1 MRISDWSSDVCSSDL
16 RASLNGTDDVQGAE
30 LGFPFPIPKSG
41 AEPIWNHK
49 LEFRGSAVRRYNN
62 QAIVKPDG
70 SYKIS
75 KLIEDVKFKYA
86 NLKEPAKLARKGI
99 FASYMQ
105 EVVSPP
111 RVAGQITL
119 VTKTAGGARHTPV
132 PYPSPPGL
140 CR

>member
-1 MRISDWSSDVCSSDL
+1 MRRRPPRSTL
-16 RASLNGTDDVQGAE
+16 TYTL
-30 LGFPFPIPKSG
+30 FPYTTLFRS
-41 AEPIWNHK
+41 NHK

-86 NLKEPAKLARKGI
+86 NLKEPAKLDKKGI
-99 FASYMQ
+99 FAYYMQ

-119 VTKTAGGARHTPV
+119 VQETAGGAGNTRV
-132 PYPSPPGL
+132 AYLYSPGL
-140 CR
+140 GRVNRAPDVGYDKDRKSTRLNSSH

>member
-75 KLIEDVKFKYA
+75 KLIEDVKFKRSEEHTSE
-86 NLKEPAKLARKGI
+86 LQSLIRI
-99 FASYMQ
+99 SYD
-105 EVVSPP
+105 VFCF
-111 RVAGQITL
+111 
-119 VTKTAGGARHTPV
+119 TKTKYQKTL
-132 PYPSPPGL
+132 SFI
-140 CR
+140 

>member
-1 MRISDWSSDVCSSDL
+1 MCISDWSSDVCSSDL
-16 RASLNGTDDVQGAE
+16 VYPTVRNAFFPDEIYKATIANATRASLNGTDDVQGAE

-75 KLIEDVKFKYA
+75 KLDRKSTTSELQSLMRNSYA
-86 NLKEPAKLARKGI
+86 VFCLKKK
-99 FASYMQ
+99 
-105 EVVSPP
+105 
-111 RVAGQITL
+111 
-119 VTKTAGGARHTPV
+119 KKH
-132 PYPSPPGL
+132 
-140 CR
+140 

>member
-1 MRISDWSSDVCSSDL
+1 MSDNAS

-86 NLKEPAKLARKGI
+86 NLKEPAKLDKKGI
-99 FASYMQ
+99 FAYYMQ

-111 RVAGQITL
+111 RVAGDRKSTRL
-119 VTKTAGGARHTPV
+119 NSSH
-132 PYPSPPGL
+132 
-140 CR
+140 